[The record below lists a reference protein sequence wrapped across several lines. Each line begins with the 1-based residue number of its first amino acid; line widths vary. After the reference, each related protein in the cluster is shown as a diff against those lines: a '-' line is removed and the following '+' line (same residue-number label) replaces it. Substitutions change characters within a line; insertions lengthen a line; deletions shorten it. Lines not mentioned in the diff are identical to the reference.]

1 MLSAHKKSPRYVEF
15 TMAAPGDQA
24 FRVGGLP
31 SAAEREEMH
40 ASPSVES
47 PLTDEQM
54 VKMLQS
60 LAVRLNSSHPRASR
74 AMVQDSIDEAIRCF
88 RDARVQQFLPILIER
103 SALEAL
109 RTAITPVGR

>member
-1 MLSAHKKSPRYVEF
+1 MLSAHKKSPRYVESRWQPLA
-15 TMAAPGDQA
+15 TKR

-54 VKMLQS
+54 LKMLQS
-60 LAVRLNSSHPRASR
+60 LSVRLNSSHPRASP
-74 AMVQDSIDEAIRCF
+74 AMIQDSIDEAIRCF

-103 SALEAL
+103 SAWEAL
-109 RTAITPVGR
+109 RTASTPVGR

>member
-1 MLSAHKKSPRYVEF
+1 MLSPHKKSPRYSSSRL
-15 TMAAPGDQA
+15 AAPGDQA
-24 FRVGGLP
+24 FPVGGLP

-60 LAVRLNSSHPRASR
+60 LAVRLNSSHPRASP
-74 AMVQDSIDEAIRCF
+74 AMIQDSIDEAIRCF
-88 RDARVQQFLPILIER
+88 RDARRAFLPILIER